1 MEVRKDEEDEKEQE
15 KGEEIEEEEKEEE
28 KDDSKEEEKKIKK
41 DSLKNENQKQEED
54 EEEPQNSKE
63 EIPIQKKQKDEIK
76 NKEIK
81 EIKENKEEQL
91 ENKENK
97 NAPESQEQ
105 DLESTST
112 YILKYTRKGDELKEL
127 AVETGLRKSENCL
140 FMLNIKLIKSDSIS
154 IIEQDEDNKETE
166 KDTPK
171 EPENFLVFCCHEI
184 AAIYFD
190 EIYERIYTL
199 KDLANE
205 NKYFKVFESTEE
217 AKMVIDETIRNNEKN
232 VKKIFIGFK
241 DKELKLHMKLSF
253 FDKEKEIV
261 LNIPKKPLS
270 DEDKVNLLPEFLKE
284 IQDKMNHLNEE
295 NKKLK
300 VKKLAI
306 GSRSKDNNRYNYKNN
321 IVSDSIE
328 ISKEK
333 KDKNNAS
340 FDNNDVQFN
349 EFKAEE
355 INISTNRTI
364 DINNNINNSV
374 NIGNMDN
381 VNHKKVKK
389 LKVIKK
395 KHSKPEENFF

>member
-1 MEVRKDEEDEKEQE
+1 MEIRKDEEEEEKEE
-15 KGEEIEEEEKEEE
+15 KDEEKEEEIEEEEKEEE
-28 KDDSKEEEKKIKK
+28 KEDSKEEDKKPQKV
-41 DSLKNENQKQEED
+41 DPPKNLNQNQEED
-54 EEEPQNSKE
+54 DKQPPNYKE
-63 EIPIQKKQKDEIK
+63 QSPIQKKKKEEIDL
-76 NKEIK
+76 
-81 EIKENKEEQL
+81 KENNEEQI
-91 ENKENK
+91 ENIENK
-97 NAPESQEQ
+97 NNPENQEQ
-105 DLESTST
+105 DLEATST

-154 IIEQDEDNKETE
+154 IIEQDEENKEKE
-166 KDTPK
+166 KETPK

-217 AKMVIDETIRNNEKN
+217 AKIVIDETIRTNEKN
-232 VKKIFIGFK
+232 AKKIFIGFK

-270 DEDKVNLLPEFLKE
+270 DEDKINLLPEFLKE
-284 IQDKMNHLNEE
+284 IQDKMNHLNDE

-300 VKKLAI
+300 AKKLAF
-306 GSRSKDNNRYNYKNN
+306 GNRGKDNKYNYKNN
-321 IVSDSIE
+321 IVNESIE
-328 ISKEK
+328 IAKEK
-333 KDKNNAS
+333 KDKNTNMS
-340 FDNNDVQFN
+340 FEHNEVQFN

-355 INISTNRTI
+355 ININP
-364 DINNNINNSV
+364 DNNTKNNDVLNNTV
-374 NIGNMDN
+374 NVGSGNN
-381 VNHKKVKK
+381 VVHKKVKK

-395 KHSKPEENFF
+395 KQSKPEENFF